1 MDIIKQI
8 CNEID
13 NSDLIE
19 HNIELVKRLNEIIE
33 NEKNYLNLQL
43 NNLNT
48 VDLNTFKIPA
58 KYKKLTIEE
67 LEEQLKLTENIDT
80 MCSIYNCINKK
91 LL

>member
-1 MDIIKQI
+1 MDAIKQL

-13 NSDLIE
+13 NSESIE

-33 NEKNYLNLQL
+33 NEKDYLNLQL

-48 VDLNTFKIPA
+48 VDLNTFKIPV

-80 MCSIYNCINKK
+80 MCSIYNSISKK